1 MGPFGSQT
9 RVEPLNLHKKNTK
22 IGLLA
27 GFAFGDATTK
37 SPQTLKMQPPHS
49 HPSGKKTAAKGNG
62 VPGSCDVV
70 VPISLR
76 ICKLSSQNLLLF
88 LNSGQWSSGI
98 ISRGPPPK
106 IAFWWTTSQ
115 NKIFEIPGQ
124 ALRRQQKK
132 NYQTASIRIRRF
144 FFGRLGRW
152 RLRRHSQLAKK
163 KLQVGHLALRIFCS
177 FLTVGSGVVE

>member
-9 RVEPLNLHKKNTK
+9 RVETFNLQKKTK

-37 SPQTLKMQPPHS
+37 SPQTLKIHPPT
-49 HPSGKKTAAKGNG
+49 PTQAVKKTAAKGTG
-62 VPGSCDVV
+62 VPGSCDAV
-70 VPISLR
+70 VPISIR

-132 NYQTASIRIRRF
+132 NYQTASIR
-144 FFGRLGRW
+144 
-152 RLRRHSQLAKK
+152 S
-163 KLQVGHLALRIFCS
+163 
-177 FLTVGSGVVE
+177 